1 MMGSLRNYV
10 VLGAIIGSL
19 LLASFAS
26 KVTASV
32 TFPSVGATSIEKS
45 ESEDENQVQ
54 PAIDIQEK
62 PKKKKKE
69 KKAIADSNC
78 KLSSDYPESI
88 DQWCSQI
95 TYYSEQK
102 NLDPDLIAA
111 VMLQESGGNPTAYSK
126 SGAVGLMQVMPRD
139 GIASSFQCVNGP
151 CFANRPSSQELQN
164 PEFNVEYG
172 TGMLAGLVSR
182 HGDVR
187 EALRAYGPMDVGY
200 YYADKVLSI
209 YQAYKK

>member
-1 MMGSLRNYV
+1 MGSLRNYV
-10 VLGAIIGSL
+10 VLGALIGSL

-32 TFPSVGATSIEKS
+32 TFPSVDATLIEKS

-54 PAIDIQEK
+54 PSTDIQEK

-69 KKAIADSNC
+69 KKAVADSKC

-95 TYYSEQK
+95 TYYSERK

-111 VMLQESGGNPTAYSK
+111 VMLQESGGNPTAYST

-200 YYADKVLSI
+200 YYADKVLGI
-209 YQAYKK
+209 YQTYKK

>member
-1 MMGSLRNYV
+1 MGSLRNYV
-10 VLGAIIGSL
+10 VLGALIGSL
-19 LLASFAS
+19 LLASFAN

-32 TFPSVGATSIEKS
+32 AFPSVDATSIEQS
-45 ESEDENQVQ
+45 ESEDEIQVQ
-54 PAIDIQEK
+54 SSSDVHEK

-69 KKAIADSNC
+69 KKAATDSKC
-78 KLSSDYPESI
+78 KLSSDFPESI

-111 VMLQESGGNPTAYSK
+111 VMLQESGGNPTAYST

-172 TGMLAGLVSR
+172 TGMLAGLVSK

-200 YYADKVLSI
+200 YYADKVLAI
-209 YQAYKK
+209 YQANNK

>member
-1 MMGSLRNYV
+1 MGSLRNYV
-10 VLGAIIGSL
+10 VLGALIGSI
-19 LLASFAS
+19 LLASFAN

-32 TFPSVGATSIEKS
+32 AFPSIDATTIEKS
-45 ESEDENQVQ
+45 ESEDGTQVQ
-54 PAIDIQEK
+54 PSTDVQEK
-62 PKKKKKE
+62 SKKKKKE
-69 KKAIADSNC
+69 KKAVEDSKC

-102 NLDPDLIAA
+102 NLDPDQIAA
-111 VMLQESGGNPTAYSK
+111 VMLQESGGNPTAYST

-151 CFANRPSSQELQN
+151 CFANRPSSRELQN
-164 PEFNVEYG
+164 PEFNVKYG
-172 TGMLAGLVSR
+172 TGMHAGLVSR

-200 YYADKVLSI
+200 YYADKVLGI